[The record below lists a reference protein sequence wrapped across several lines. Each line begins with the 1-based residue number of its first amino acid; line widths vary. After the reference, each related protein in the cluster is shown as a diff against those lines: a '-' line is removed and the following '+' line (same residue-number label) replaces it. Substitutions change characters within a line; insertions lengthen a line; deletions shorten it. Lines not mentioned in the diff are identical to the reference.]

1 LAIHSSLLAG
11 AVKNPVCPKATRQSK
26 QAANVNGASPM
37 LASEILTKQEAA
49 SLLKVTTRYIERAI
63 TAGRLRACK
72 PTGKM
77 LRIYRRDLDRFLE
90 GGATIG
96 GGPQ

>member
-1 LAIHSSLLAG
+1 MPSSFSPSTG
-11 AVKNPVCPKATRQSK
+11 AVKEPVCSRAAEHSK
-26 QAANVNGASPM
+26 QAANVNSAGL
-37 LASEILTKQEAA
+37 LASEILTKQECA

-63 TAGRLRACK
+63 TSGRLRACK

-90 GGATIG
+90 GGATI
-96 GGPQ
+96 

>member
-1 LAIHSSLLAG
+1 MPSRIIPSTG
-11 AVKNPVCPKATRQSK
+11 AVKEPVCSHAVEHLKKA
-26 QAANVNGASPM
+26 AS
-37 LASEILTKQEAA
+37 LDASELNNLAILTKREAA
-49 SLLKVTTRYIERAI
+49 SLLKVTTRYIERVI
-63 TAGRLRACK
+63 TSGRLRACK

>member
-1 LAIHSSLLAG
+1 MPSRIIPSTGTVKVPGCSHAVEHSKKAASLDAGELNNLA
-11 AVKNPVCPKATRQSK
+11 
-26 QAANVNGASPM
+26 
-37 LASEILTKQEAA
+37 ILTKREAA
-49 SLLKVTTRYIERAI
+49 SLLRVTTRYIERAI
-63 TAGRLRACK
+63 TSGRLRACK

-90 GGATIG
+90 GGATIV

>member
-1 LAIHSSLLAG
+1 MPSRFIPSTG
-11 AVKNPVCPKATRQSK
+11 AVKEPVCSHAAEHSK
-26 QAANVNGASPM
+26 NAASLP
-37 LASEILTKQEAA
+37 ASELNSLAILTKREAA
-49 SLLKVTTRYIERAI
+49 SLLRVTTRYIERAV
-63 TAGRLRACK
+63 TSGRLRACK

-96 GGPQ
+96 GGQ

>member
-1 LAIHSSLLAG
+1 MPSSFSPPTG
-11 AVKNPVCPKATRQSK
+11 AVKNPVCQRAARQSK
-26 QAANVNGASPM
+26 EVASLDASQLNH
-37 LASEILTKQEAA
+37 LAILTKREAA
-49 SLLKVTTRYIERAI
+49 SLLRVTTRYIERAI
-63 TAGRLRACK
+63 TSGRLRACK

>member
-1 LAIHSSLLAG
+1 MPSRSIPLAG
-11 AVKNPVCPKATRQSK
+11 AVKAPVCSRAAGHSKKA
-26 QAANVNGASPM
+26 AS
-37 LASEILTKQEAA
+37 LNASELKNLAILTKLEAA
-49 SLLKVTTRYIERAI
+49 SLLRVTTRYIERAI